1 MEAFAAL
8 NTKPYLTAELFFQ
21 KTQELWKNW
30 DCVKTGYSMQKRPI
44 HFFQRGS
51 GKTRVLIWTQM
62 HGNESTAT
70 FSLADTLQWL
80 QSHPEIFSEL
90 SIGIIPILN
99 PDGAFAFTRQN
110 AAGVDI
116 NRDAPTQ
123 SVPESRFLIECA
135 RCFQP
140 NWAFN
145 MHDQRSIFSVGASAN
160 PATMAFLAPVF
171 PPDFPGRESNRDMA
185 MGLIGSIVGRYSE
198 AEKRET
204 SRFSDE
210 YYPLA
215 VGEYFQAKGIA
226 TILVES
232 GGGELFRDKAR
243 ARTTH
248 FLSEALRKLSL
259 VQSFFRPDDVKN
271 YLAIEQNQTSLRDVI
286 FRNVL
291 VGENRLD
298 FAFQLKYLYQEEKF
312 SLELD
317 TVGDLKHLFGYR
329 EVNLHSAKYE
339 LQHIPSKIG
348 GASPP
353 KSWINFLEN
362 EHPQLWSLL
371 A

>member
-1 MEAFAAL
+1 MDAFAAL
-8 NTKPYLTAELFFQ
+8 NTIPYLTSEHFFQ

-51 GKTRVLIWTQM
+51 GKTKVLIWTQM

-70 FSLADTLQWL
+70 YSVADTLQWL
-80 QSHPEIFSEL
+80 NANEEIFSKL
-90 SIGIIPILN
+90 SIGIIPVLN
-99 PDGAFAFTRQN
+99 PDGAYAFTRHN

-123 SVPESRFLIECA
+123 SVPESRFLLECA
-135 RCFQP
+135 EAFQP

-145 MHDQRSIFSVGASAN
+145 MHDQRSIFSVGSSAN

-171 PPDFPGRESNRDMA
+171 PPDFPGRESNREMA
-185 MGLIGSIVGRYSE
+185 MGLIGSIVGAYSE
-198 AEKRET
+198 VEKSQT

-215 VGEYFQAKGIA
+215 MGEFFQAKGIA
-226 TILVES
+226 TVLVES
-232 GGGELFRDKAR
+232 GGGEFFRDKAR

-248 FLSEALRKLSL
+248 FLAEALRKLSL
-259 VQSFFRPDDVKN
+259 GDDIFSSAYVDN

-286 FRNVL
+286 FRNVW
-291 VGENRLD
+291 VDDNRLD
-298 FAFQLKYLYQEEKF
+298 FAFQLKYLHKQNKF

-317 TVGDLKHLFGYR
+317 TVGELKHLYGYR
-329 EVNLHSAKYE
+329 EVHLDSSKHE
-339 LQHIPSKIG
+339 LAHIPSKIG
-348 GASPP
+348 GSILPEN
-353 KSWINFLEN
+353 WINLLEK